1 MTIRHINI
9 FLAVCEAGENTTKA
23 AELLHMSQ
31 PAVSLAIRELEDY
44 YGVALFDRIG
54 RRLCI
59 TEAGKRFW
67 EYASHIS
74 TMFDDMEKTLRDWG
88 HLGVLRVGASITV
101 GSRFLPGY
109 VKTFLSQ
116 HPGLEIR
123 AQIASTEVLTGN
135 MIVRNVTIDV
145 SNPGGLSTSQSAS
158 ATVNGV
164 GSSSGGTF
172 AYASS
177 GQITAKAAG
186 DLDTLSVK
194 EGDRVEKG
202 TVLYEL
208 DPAEAQKATEEAKKS
223 LTEAEK
229 GVTAAAE
236 RLQAAQKQLAET
248 EEEYQK
254 LLASKA
260 DLTVTAPFDGKLVE
274 AASLLPDAEITAGQK
289 LATLVSSNRLKLS
302 LYYSYAYLDQLQVGQ
317 EAAVSI
323 PAVMASVPGKISEI
337 NKVEFV
343 TPEGSKCFE
352 VVVALDN
359 PGTLTE
365 GMAASAGLTVG
376 GQAVYPYQNGKLAYQ
391 ETREV
396 TAKVPGPLKTS
407 FLHNHAPVKKGQA
420 ILVLGPDEL
429 DKQLEEKRESV
440 TSARESV
447 DSARTAVESAQET
460 LASARDK
467 VKKALEQEA
476 DMAVKAP
483 ITGTVLTCLL
493 EQGEKA
499 DAGQLGI
506 LLADTSVMRI
516 DIQVDERNV
525 SRVKTGMTCTITQ
538 TGLGGEENTFEGTV
552 ESVSLTG
559 KSENGV
565 SFFPAVVKVDNGDG
579 AMLNGMSIEYE
590 LVLAQSEDCLVVPA
604 QAVQYTEQGS
614 CLFVKADR
622 RPDNAVDLGD
632 GVEIP
637 RGFYAVPVE
646 TGLSNSA
653 QVEIKSGVEE
663 GMEVF
668 TQKLVESGSS
678 FDMM

>member
-1 MTIRHINI
+1 MRLFQKKEGAPAKGLPRRILPLALAAALLAAGGFGAVRLLGGGGGGEQIVTDLVTRDTIQST
-9 FLAVCEAGENTTKA
+9 VKGSGA
-23 AELLHMSQ
+23 ASARES
-31 PAVSLAIRELEDY
+31 VSL
-44 YGVALFDRIG
+44 
-54 RRLCI
+54 
-59 TEAGKRFW
+59 
-67 EYASHIS
+67 
-74 TMFDDMEKTLRDWG
+74 
-88 HLGVLRVGASITV
+88 
-101 GSRFLPGY
+101 
-109 VKTFLSQ
+109 
-116 HPGLEIR
+116 
-123 AQIASTEVLTGN
+123 
-135 MIVRNVTIDV
+135 
-145 SNPGGLSTSQSAS
+145 NPPVS
-158 ATVNGV
+158 ATVL
-164 GSSSGGTF
+164 
-172 AYASS
+172 A
-177 GQITAKAAG
+177 
-186 DLDTLSVK
+186 LHVK

-236 RLQAAQKQLAET
+236 RLQAAQKQLSET
-248 EEEYQK
+248 EEEFQK

-302 LYYSYAYLDQLQVGQ
+302 LYYSYAYLDQLRVGQ

-460 LASARDK
+460 LTSARDK

>member
-1 MTIRHINI
+1 MRLFQKKEGAPAKGLPRRILPLALAAAVLAAGGFGAVRLLGGVGGGEQIVTDLVTRDTIQST
-9 FLAVCEAGENTTKA
+9 VKGSGA
-23 AELLHMSQ
+23 ASARES
-31 PAVSLAIRELEDY
+31 VSL
-44 YGVALFDRIG
+44 
-54 RRLCI
+54 
-59 TEAGKRFW
+59 
-67 EYASHIS
+67 
-74 TMFDDMEKTLRDWG
+74 
-88 HLGVLRVGASITV
+88 
-101 GSRFLPGY
+101 
-109 VKTFLSQ
+109 
-116 HPGLEIR
+116 
-123 AQIASTEVLTGN
+123 
-135 MIVRNVTIDV
+135 
-145 SNPGGLSTSQSAS
+145 NPPVS
-158 ATVNGV
+158 ATVL
-164 GSSSGGTF
+164 
-172 AYASS
+172 A
-177 GQITAKAAG
+177 
-186 DLDTLSVK
+186 LHVK

-236 RLQAAQKQLAET
+236 RLQAAQKQLSET

-289 LATLVSSNRLKLS
+289 IASLVSSNRLKLS
-302 LYYSYAYLDQLQVGQ
+302 LYYSYAYLDQLRVGQ

>member
-1 MTIRHINI
+1 MRLFQKKEGAPAKGLPRRILPLALAAAVLAAGGFGAVRLLGGGGGGEQIVTDLVTRDTIQST
-9 FLAVCEAGENTTKA
+9 VKGSGA
-23 AELLHMSQ
+23 ASARES
-31 PAVSLAIRELEDY
+31 VSL
-44 YGVALFDRIG
+44 
-54 RRLCI
+54 
-59 TEAGKRFW
+59 
-67 EYASHIS
+67 
-74 TMFDDMEKTLRDWG
+74 
-88 HLGVLRVGASITV
+88 
-101 GSRFLPGY
+101 
-109 VKTFLSQ
+109 
-116 HPGLEIR
+116 
-123 AQIASTEVLTGN
+123 
-135 MIVRNVTIDV
+135 
-145 SNPGGLSTSQSAS
+145 NPPVS
-158 ATVNGV
+158 ATVL
-164 GSSSGGTF
+164 
-172 AYASS
+172 A
-177 GQITAKAAG
+177 
-186 DLDTLSVK
+186 LHVK

-236 RLQAAQKQLAET
+236 RLQAAQKQLSET

-289 LATLVSSNRLKLS
+289 IATLVSSNRLKLS
-302 LYYSYAYLDQLQVGQ
+302 LYYSYAYLDQLRVGQ

-663 GMEVF
+663 GAEIF

>member
-1 MTIRHINI
+1 MRLFQKKEGAPAKGLPRRILP
-9 FLAVCEAGENTTKA
+9 LALAAALLA
-23 AELLHMSQ
+23 AEGFGAVRLLGGGGGGEQIVTDLVTRDTIQSTVKGSG
-31 PAVSLAIRELEDY
+31 AASARESVSL
-44 YGVALFDRIG
+44 
-54 RRLCI
+54 
-59 TEAGKRFW
+59 
-67 EYASHIS
+67 
-74 TMFDDMEKTLRDWG
+74 
-88 HLGVLRVGASITV
+88 
-101 GSRFLPGY
+101 
-109 VKTFLSQ
+109 
-116 HPGLEIR
+116 
-123 AQIASTEVLTGN
+123 
-135 MIVRNVTIDV
+135 
-145 SNPGGLSTSQSAS
+145 NPPVS
-158 ATVNGV
+158 ATVL
-164 GSSSGGTF
+164 
-172 AYASS
+172 A
-177 GQITAKAAG
+177 
-186 DLDTLSVK
+186 LHVK

-236 RLQAAQKQLAET
+236 RLQAAQKQLSET
-248 EEEYQK
+248 EEEFQK

-302 LYYSYAYLDQLQVGQ
+302 LYYSYAYLDQLRVGQ

-499 DAGQLGI
+499 DSGQLGI

>member
-1 MTIRHINI
+1 MRLFQKKEGAPAKGLPRRILP
-9 FLAVCEAGENTTKA
+9 LA
-23 AELLHMSQ
+23 LP
-31 PAVSLAIRELEDY
+31 PAVLTAGGFGAVRLLGGGGGGEQIVTDLVTRDTIQSTVKGSGAASARESVSL
-44 YGVALFDRIG
+44 
-54 RRLCI
+54 
-59 TEAGKRFW
+59 
-67 EYASHIS
+67 
-74 TMFDDMEKTLRDWG
+74 
-88 HLGVLRVGASITV
+88 
-101 GSRFLPGY
+101 
-109 VKTFLSQ
+109 
-116 HPGLEIR
+116 
-123 AQIASTEVLTGN
+123 
-135 MIVRNVTIDV
+135 
-145 SNPGGLSTSQSAS
+145 NPPVS
-158 ATVNGV
+158 ATVL
-164 GSSSGGTF
+164 
-172 AYASS
+172 A
-177 GQITAKAAG
+177 
-186 DLDTLSVK
+186 LHVK
-194 EGDRVEKG
+194 EGDRVDKG

-236 RLQAAQKQLAET
+236 RLQAAQKQLSET
-248 EEEYQK
+248 EEEFQK

-289 LATLVSSNRLKLS
+289 IATLVSSNRLKLS
-302 LYYSYAYLDQLQVGQ
+302 LYYSYAYLDQLRVGQ

-323 PAVMASVPGKISEI
+323 PAVMASIPGKISEI

>member
-1 MTIRHINI
+1 MRLFQKKEGAPAKGLPRRILPLALAAAVLAAGGFGAVRLLGGGGGGEQIVTDLVTRDTIQST
-9 FLAVCEAGENTTKA
+9 VKGSGA
-23 AELLHMSQ
+23 ASARES
-31 PAVSLAIRELEDY
+31 VSL
-44 YGVALFDRIG
+44 
-54 RRLCI
+54 
-59 TEAGKRFW
+59 
-67 EYASHIS
+67 
-74 TMFDDMEKTLRDWG
+74 
-88 HLGVLRVGASITV
+88 
-101 GSRFLPGY
+101 
-109 VKTFLSQ
+109 
-116 HPGLEIR
+116 
-123 AQIASTEVLTGN
+123 
-135 MIVRNVTIDV
+135 
-145 SNPGGLSTSQSAS
+145 NPPVS
-158 ATVNGV
+158 ATVL
-164 GSSSGGTF
+164 
-172 AYASS
+172 A
-177 GQITAKAAG
+177 
-186 DLDTLSVK
+186 LHVK

-236 RLQAAQKQLAET
+236 RLQAAQKQLSET

-302 LYYSYAYLDQLQVGQ
+302 LYYSYAYLDQLRVGQ

-460 LASARDK
+460 LTSARDK

-499 DAGQLGI
+499 DSGQLGI

>member
-1 MTIRHINI
+1 MRFLQTNGGAPARGLPRRLLPLALAAALLTAGGFGAVRLLGGDAGDAQIVTDVVTRDTIQS
-9 FLAVCEAGENTTKA
+9 AVKGTGA
-23 AELLHMSQ
+23 AAARES
-31 PAVSLAIRELEDY
+31 VSLNPPVSAAVL
-44 YGVALFDRIG
+44 AL
-54 RRLCI
+54 
-59 TEAGKRFW
+59 
-67 EYASHIS
+67 H
-74 TMFDDMEKTLRDWG
+74 
-88 HLGVLRVGASITV
+88 
-101 GSRFLPGY
+101 
-109 VKTFLSQ
+109 
-116 HPGLEIR
+116 
-123 AQIASTEVLTGN
+123 
-135 MIVRNVTIDV
+135 
-145 SNPGGLSTSQSAS
+145 
-158 ATVNGV
+158 
-164 GSSSGGTF
+164 
-172 AYASS
+172 
-177 GQITAKAAG
+177 
-186 DLDTLSVK
+186 VK

-202 TVLYEL
+202 ALLYEL
-208 DPAEAQKATEEAKKS
+208 DPAEAQRATEEARKGLS
-223 LTEAEK
+223 EAER
-229 GVTAAAE
+229 GAADAAE
-236 RLQAAQKQLAET
+236 RLQAAQKQLSET
-248 EEEYQK
+248 EEAYQK

-302 LYYSYAYLDQLQVGQ
+302 LYYSYAYLDQLRVGQ

>member
-1 MTIRHINI
+1 MKIKISARDARGGTA
-9 FLAVCEAGENTTKA
+9 FA
-23 AELLHMSQ
+23 ASPAKLYLGGQMAEGVDRLEFELPEEWDGM
-31 PAVSLAIRELEDY
+31 
-44 YGVALFDRIG
+44 GVALYIQHEDG
-54 RRLCI
+54 KLMAPVLLDAEH
-59 TEAGKRFW
+59 TAG
-67 EYASHIS
+67 
-74 TMFDDMEKTLRDWG
+74 
-88 HLGVLRVGASITV
+88 V
-101 GSRFLPGY
+101 SR
-109 VKTFLSQ
+109 
-116 HPGLEIR
+116 
-123 AQIASTEVLTGN
+123 A
-135 MIVRNVTIDV
+135 
-145 SNPGGLSTSQSAS
+145 
-158 ATVNGV
+158 
-164 GSSSGGTF
+164 
-172 AYASS
+172 
-177 GQITAKAAG
+177 
-186 DLDTLSVK
+186 
-194 EGDRVEKG
+194 
-202 TVLYEL
+202 
-208 DPAEAQKATEEAKKS
+208 

-260 DLTVTAPFDGKLVE
+260 DLTVTAPFDGKLME
-274 AASLLPDAEITAGQK
+274 TAALLPDAEITAGQK

-323 PAVMASVPGKISEI
+323 PAVMASVPGKISQI

-396 TAKVPGPLKTS
+396 AAKVPGPLKTS
-407 FLHNHAPVKKGQA
+407 FLHDHAPVKKGQA
-420 ILVLGPDEL
+420 ILVLGPEEL

-447 DSARTAVESAQET
+447 DSARTAVESAQEA
-460 LASARDK
+460 LASAREK

-476 DMAVKAP
+476 DMAVRAP

-506 LLADTSVMRI
+506 LLADTSEMRI

-525 SRVKTGMTCTITQ
+525 SRVKNGMTCTITQ

-614 CLFVKADR
+614 CLFVKAGR

>member
-1 MTIRHINI
+1 MRLFQKKEGAPAKGLPRRILPLALAAALLAAGGFGAVRLLGGVGGGEQIVTDLVTRDTIQST
-9 FLAVCEAGENTTKA
+9 VKGSGA
-23 AELLHMSQ
+23 ASARES
-31 PAVSLAIRELEDY
+31 VSL
-44 YGVALFDRIG
+44 
-54 RRLCI
+54 
-59 TEAGKRFW
+59 
-67 EYASHIS
+67 
-74 TMFDDMEKTLRDWG
+74 
-88 HLGVLRVGASITV
+88 
-101 GSRFLPGY
+101 
-109 VKTFLSQ
+109 
-116 HPGLEIR
+116 
-123 AQIASTEVLTGN
+123 
-135 MIVRNVTIDV
+135 
-145 SNPGGLSTSQSAS
+145 NPPVS
-158 ATVNGV
+158 ATVL
-164 GSSSGGTF
+164 
-172 AYASS
+172 A
-177 GQITAKAAG
+177 
-186 DLDTLSVK
+186 LHVK

-236 RLQAAQKQLAET
+236 RLQAAQKQLSET

-302 LYYSYAYLDQLQVGQ
+302 LYYSYAYLDQLRVGQ

-447 DSARTAVESAQET
+447 DSASTAVESAQET

-499 DAGQLGI
+499 DSGQLGI

>member
-1 MTIRHINI
+1 MRLFQKKEGAPAKGLPRRILPLALAAALLAAGGFGAVRLLGGVGGGEQIVTDLVTRDTIQST
-9 FLAVCEAGENTTKA
+9 VKGSGA
-23 AELLHMSQ
+23 ASARES
-31 PAVSLAIRELEDY
+31 VSL
-44 YGVALFDRIG
+44 
-54 RRLCI
+54 
-59 TEAGKRFW
+59 
-67 EYASHIS
+67 
-74 TMFDDMEKTLRDWG
+74 
-88 HLGVLRVGASITV
+88 
-101 GSRFLPGY
+101 
-109 VKTFLSQ
+109 
-116 HPGLEIR
+116 
-123 AQIASTEVLTGN
+123 
-135 MIVRNVTIDV
+135 
-145 SNPGGLSTSQSAS
+145 NPPVS
-158 ATVNGV
+158 ATVL
-164 GSSSGGTF
+164 
-172 AYASS
+172 A
-177 GQITAKAAG
+177 
-186 DLDTLSVK
+186 LHVK

-236 RLQAAQKQLAET
+236 RLQAAQKQLSET
-248 EEEYQK
+248 EVEYQK

-302 LYYSYAYLDQLQVGQ
+302 LYYSYAYLDQLRVGQ

-499 DAGQLGI
+499 DSGQLGI

>member
-1 MTIRHINI
+1 MRLFQKKEGAPAKGLPRRILPLALAAAVLAAGGFGAVRLLGGGGGGEQIVTDLVTRDTIQST
-9 FLAVCEAGENTTKA
+9 VKGSGA
-23 AELLHMSQ
+23 ASARES
-31 PAVSLAIRELEDY
+31 VSL
-44 YGVALFDRIG
+44 
-54 RRLCI
+54 
-59 TEAGKRFW
+59 
-67 EYASHIS
+67 
-74 TMFDDMEKTLRDWG
+74 
-88 HLGVLRVGASITV
+88 
-101 GSRFLPGY
+101 
-109 VKTFLSQ
+109 
-116 HPGLEIR
+116 
-123 AQIASTEVLTGN
+123 
-135 MIVRNVTIDV
+135 
-145 SNPGGLSTSQSAS
+145 NPPVS
-158 ATVNGV
+158 ATVL
-164 GSSSGGTF
+164 
-172 AYASS
+172 A
-177 GQITAKAAG
+177 
-186 DLDTLSVK
+186 LHVK
-194 EGDRVEKG
+194 EGDRVDKG

-236 RLQAAQKQLAET
+236 RLQAAQKQLSET
-248 EEEYQK
+248 EEEFQK

-289 LATLVSSNRLKLS
+289 IATLVSSNRLKLS
-302 LYYSYAYLDQLQVGQ
+302 LYYSYAYLDQLRVGQ

>member
-1 MTIRHINI
+1 MRLFQKKEGAPAKGLPRRILPLALAAAVLAAGGFGAVRLLGGVGGGEQIVTDLVTRDTIQST
-9 FLAVCEAGENTTKA
+9 VKGSGA
-23 AELLHMSQ
+23 ASARES
-31 PAVSLAIRELEDY
+31 VSL
-44 YGVALFDRIG
+44 
-54 RRLCI
+54 
-59 TEAGKRFW
+59 
-67 EYASHIS
+67 
-74 TMFDDMEKTLRDWG
+74 
-88 HLGVLRVGASITV
+88 
-101 GSRFLPGY
+101 
-109 VKTFLSQ
+109 
-116 HPGLEIR
+116 
-123 AQIASTEVLTGN
+123 
-135 MIVRNVTIDV
+135 
-145 SNPGGLSTSQSAS
+145 NPPVS
-158 ATVNGV
+158 ATVL
-164 GSSSGGTF
+164 
-172 AYASS
+172 A
-177 GQITAKAAG
+177 
-186 DLDTLSVK
+186 LHVK

-236 RLQAAQKQLAET
+236 RLQAAQKQLSET

-302 LYYSYAYLDQLQVGQ
+302 LYYSYAYLDQLRVGQ

-460 LASARDK
+460 LASALDK

-565 SFFPAVVKVDNGDG
+565 SFFPAVVKVDNGEG

>member
-1 MTIRHINI
+1 MRLFQKKEGAPAKGLPRRILPLALAAAVLAAGGFGAVRLLGGGGGGEQIVTDLVTRDTIQST
-9 FLAVCEAGENTTKA
+9 VKGSGA
-23 AELLHMSQ
+23 ASARES
-31 PAVSLAIRELEDY
+31 VSL
-44 YGVALFDRIG
+44 
-54 RRLCI
+54 
-59 TEAGKRFW
+59 
-67 EYASHIS
+67 
-74 TMFDDMEKTLRDWG
+74 
-88 HLGVLRVGASITV
+88 
-101 GSRFLPGY
+101 
-109 VKTFLSQ
+109 
-116 HPGLEIR
+116 
-123 AQIASTEVLTGN
+123 
-135 MIVRNVTIDV
+135 
-145 SNPGGLSTSQSAS
+145 NPPVS
-158 ATVNGV
+158 ATVL
-164 GSSSGGTF
+164 
-172 AYASS
+172 A
-177 GQITAKAAG
+177 
-186 DLDTLSVK
+186 LHVK

-236 RLQAAQKQLAET
+236 RLQAAQKQLSET
-248 EEEYQK
+248 EEEFQK

-302 LYYSYAYLDQLQVGQ
+302 LYYSYAYLDQLRVGQ

-460 LASARDK
+460 LTSARDK

>member
-1 MTIRHINI
+1 MRLFQKKEGAPAKGLPRRILPLALAAAVLAAGGFGAVRLLGGGGGGEQIVTDLVTRDTIQST
-9 FLAVCEAGENTTKA
+9 VKGSGA
-23 AELLHMSQ
+23 ASARES
-31 PAVSLAIRELEDY
+31 VSL
-44 YGVALFDRIG
+44 
-54 RRLCI
+54 
-59 TEAGKRFW
+59 
-67 EYASHIS
+67 
-74 TMFDDMEKTLRDWG
+74 
-88 HLGVLRVGASITV
+88 
-101 GSRFLPGY
+101 
-109 VKTFLSQ
+109 
-116 HPGLEIR
+116 
-123 AQIASTEVLTGN
+123 
-135 MIVRNVTIDV
+135 
-145 SNPGGLSTSQSAS
+145 NPPVS
-158 ATVNGV
+158 ATVL
-164 GSSSGGTF
+164 
-172 AYASS
+172 A
-177 GQITAKAAG
+177 
-186 DLDTLSVK
+186 LHVK
-194 EGDRVEKG
+194 EGDRVDKG

-236 RLQAAQKQLAET
+236 RLQAAQKQLSET

-274 AASLLPDAEITAGQK
+274 AASLLPDTEITAGQK
-289 LATLVSSNRLKLS
+289 IATLVSSNRLKLS
-302 LYYSYAYLDQLQVGQ
+302 LYYSYAYLDQLRVGQ

-396 TAKVPGPLKTS
+396 TANVPGPLKTS

-429 DKQLEEKRESV
+429 DKQLEEKLESV

-447 DSARTAVESAQET
+447 YSARTAVESAQET

-663 GMEVF
+663 GRSEERRVG
-668 TQKLVESGSS
+668 KECRSRWSPYH
-678 FDMM
+678 

>member
-1 MTIRHINI
+1 MRLFQKKEGAPAKGLPRRILPLALAAALLAAGGFGAVRLLGGVGGGEQIVTDLVTRDTIQST
-9 FLAVCEAGENTTKA
+9 VKGSGA
-23 AELLHMSQ
+23 ASARES
-31 PAVSLAIRELEDY
+31 VSL
-44 YGVALFDRIG
+44 
-54 RRLCI
+54 
-59 TEAGKRFW
+59 
-67 EYASHIS
+67 
-74 TMFDDMEKTLRDWG
+74 
-88 HLGVLRVGASITV
+88 
-101 GSRFLPGY
+101 
-109 VKTFLSQ
+109 
-116 HPGLEIR
+116 
-123 AQIASTEVLTGN
+123 
-135 MIVRNVTIDV
+135 
-145 SNPGGLSTSQSAS
+145 NPPVS
-158 ATVNGV
+158 ATVL
-164 GSSSGGTF
+164 
-172 AYASS
+172 A
-177 GQITAKAAG
+177 
-186 DLDTLSVK
+186 LHVK

-236 RLQAAQKQLAET
+236 RLQAAQKQLSET

-289 LATLVSSNRLKLS
+289 IATLVSSNRLKLS
-302 LYYSYAYLDQLQVGQ
+302 LYYSYAYLDQLRVGQ

>member
-1 MTIRHINI
+1 MRLFQKKEGAPAKGLPRRILPLALAAAVLAAGGFGAVRLLGGVGGGEQIVTDLVTRDTIQST
-9 FLAVCEAGENTTKA
+9 VKGSGA
-23 AELLHMSQ
+23 ASARES
-31 PAVSLAIRELEDY
+31 VSL
-44 YGVALFDRIG
+44 
-54 RRLCI
+54 
-59 TEAGKRFW
+59 
-67 EYASHIS
+67 
-74 TMFDDMEKTLRDWG
+74 
-88 HLGVLRVGASITV
+88 
-101 GSRFLPGY
+101 
-109 VKTFLSQ
+109 
-116 HPGLEIR
+116 
-123 AQIASTEVLTGN
+123 
-135 MIVRNVTIDV
+135 
-145 SNPGGLSTSQSAS
+145 NPPVS
-158 ATVNGV
+158 ATVL
-164 GSSSGGTF
+164 
-172 AYASS
+172 A
-177 GQITAKAAG
+177 
-186 DLDTLSVK
+186 LHVK

-236 RLQAAQKQLAET
+236 RLQAAQKQLSET

-302 LYYSYAYLDQLQVGQ
+302 LYYSYAYLDQLRVGQ

-460 LASARDK
+460 LASALDK

-565 SFFPAVVKVDNGDG
+565 SFFPAVVKVGNGDG
-579 AMLNGMSIEYE
+579 AMMNGMSIEYE

>member
-1 MTIRHINI
+1 MRLFQKKEGAPAKGLPRRILPLALAAAVLAAGGFGAVRLLGGGGGGEQIVTDLVTRDTIQST
-9 FLAVCEAGENTTKA
+9 VKGAGA
-23 AELLHMSQ
+23 ASARES
-31 PAVSLAIRELEDY
+31 VSL
-44 YGVALFDRIG
+44 
-54 RRLCI
+54 
-59 TEAGKRFW
+59 
-67 EYASHIS
+67 
-74 TMFDDMEKTLRDWG
+74 
-88 HLGVLRVGASITV
+88 
-101 GSRFLPGY
+101 
-109 VKTFLSQ
+109 
-116 HPGLEIR
+116 
-123 AQIASTEVLTGN
+123 
-135 MIVRNVTIDV
+135 
-145 SNPGGLSTSQSAS
+145 NPPVS
-158 ATVNGV
+158 ATVL
-164 GSSSGGTF
+164 
-172 AYASS
+172 A
-177 GQITAKAAG
+177 
-186 DLDTLSVK
+186 LHVK

-236 RLQAAQKQLAET
+236 RLQAAQKQLSET

-289 LATLVSSNRLKLS
+289 IATLVSSNRLKLS
-302 LYYSYAYLDQLQVGQ
+302 LYYSYAYLDQLRVGQ

-499 DAGQLGI
+499 DSGQLGI

>member
-1 MTIRHINI
+1 MRLFQKKEGAPAKGLPRRILPLALAAAVLAAGGFGAVRLLGGGGGGEQIVTDLVTRDTIQST
-9 FLAVCEAGENTTKA
+9 VKGSGA
-23 AELLHMSQ
+23 ASARES
-31 PAVSLAIRELEDY
+31 VSL
-44 YGVALFDRIG
+44 
-54 RRLCI
+54 
-59 TEAGKRFW
+59 
-67 EYASHIS
+67 
-74 TMFDDMEKTLRDWG
+74 
-88 HLGVLRVGASITV
+88 
-101 GSRFLPGY
+101 
-109 VKTFLSQ
+109 
-116 HPGLEIR
+116 
-123 AQIASTEVLTGN
+123 
-135 MIVRNVTIDV
+135 
-145 SNPGGLSTSQSAS
+145 NPPVS
-158 ATVNGV
+158 ATVL
-164 GSSSGGTF
+164 
-172 AYASS
+172 A
-177 GQITAKAAG
+177 
-186 DLDTLSVK
+186 LHVK
-194 EGDRVEKG
+194 EGDRVDKG

-236 RLQAAQKQLAET
+236 RLQAAQKQLSET

-289 LATLVSSNRLKLS
+289 IATLVSSNRLKLS
-302 LYYSYAYLDQLQVGQ
+302 LYYSYAYLDQLRVGQ

-460 LASARDK
+460 LTSARDK

-499 DAGQLGI
+499 DSGQLGI

>member
-1 MTIRHINI
+1 MRLFQKKEGAPAKGLPRRILPLALAAAVLAAGGFGAVRLLGGVGGGEQIVTDLVTRDTIQST
-9 FLAVCEAGENTTKA
+9 VKGSGA
-23 AELLHMSQ
+23 ASARES
-31 PAVSLAIRELEDY
+31 VSL
-44 YGVALFDRIG
+44 
-54 RRLCI
+54 
-59 TEAGKRFW
+59 
-67 EYASHIS
+67 
-74 TMFDDMEKTLRDWG
+74 
-88 HLGVLRVGASITV
+88 
-101 GSRFLPGY
+101 
-109 VKTFLSQ
+109 
-116 HPGLEIR
+116 
-123 AQIASTEVLTGN
+123 
-135 MIVRNVTIDV
+135 
-145 SNPGGLSTSQSAS
+145 NPPVS
-158 ATVNGV
+158 ATVL
-164 GSSSGGTF
+164 
-172 AYASS
+172 A
-177 GQITAKAAG
+177 
-186 DLDTLSVK
+186 LHVK

-236 RLQAAQKQLAET
+236 RLQAAQKQLSET

-274 AASLLPDAEITAGQK
+274 AASLLPGGEITAGQK
-289 LATLVSSNRLKLS
+289 IATLVSSNRLKLS
-302 LYYSYAYLDQLQVGQ
+302 LYYSYAYLDQLRVGQ

>member
-1 MTIRHINI
+1 MRLFQKKEGAPAKGLPRRILPLALAAAVLAAGGFGAVRLLGGVGGGEQIVTDLVTRDTIQST
-9 FLAVCEAGENTTKA
+9 VKGSGA
-23 AELLHMSQ
+23 ASARES
-31 PAVSLAIRELEDY
+31 VSL
-44 YGVALFDRIG
+44 
-54 RRLCI
+54 
-59 TEAGKRFW
+59 
-67 EYASHIS
+67 
-74 TMFDDMEKTLRDWG
+74 
-88 HLGVLRVGASITV
+88 
-101 GSRFLPGY
+101 
-109 VKTFLSQ
+109 
-116 HPGLEIR
+116 
-123 AQIASTEVLTGN
+123 
-135 MIVRNVTIDV
+135 
-145 SNPGGLSTSQSAS
+145 NPPVS
-158 ATVNGV
+158 ATVL
-164 GSSSGGTF
+164 
-172 AYASS
+172 A
-177 GQITAKAAG
+177 
-186 DLDTLSVK
+186 LHVK
-194 EGDRVEKG
+194 EGDRVDKG

-236 RLQAAQKQLAET
+236 RLQAAQKQLSET
-248 EEEYQK
+248 EEEFQK

-289 LATLVSSNRLKLS
+289 IATLVSSNRLKLS
-302 LYYSYAYLDQLQVGQ
+302 LYYSYAYLDQLRVGQ

>member
-1 MTIRHINI
+1 MRLFQKKEGAPAKGLPRRILPLALAAAVLAAGGFGAVRLLGGGGGGEQIVTDLVTRDTIQST
-9 FLAVCEAGENTTKA
+9 VKGSGA
-23 AELLHMSQ
+23 ASARES
-31 PAVSLAIRELEDY
+31 VSL
-44 YGVALFDRIG
+44 
-54 RRLCI
+54 
-59 TEAGKRFW
+59 
-67 EYASHIS
+67 
-74 TMFDDMEKTLRDWG
+74 
-88 HLGVLRVGASITV
+88 
-101 GSRFLPGY
+101 
-109 VKTFLSQ
+109 
-116 HPGLEIR
+116 
-123 AQIASTEVLTGN
+123 
-135 MIVRNVTIDV
+135 
-145 SNPGGLSTSQSAS
+145 NPPVS
-158 ATVNGV
+158 ATVL
-164 GSSSGGTF
+164 
-172 AYASS
+172 A
-177 GQITAKAAG
+177 
-186 DLDTLSVK
+186 LHVK

-236 RLQAAQKQLAET
+236 RLQAAQKQLSET
-248 EEEYQK
+248 EEEFQK

-289 LATLVSSNRLKLS
+289 IATLVSSNRLKLS
-302 LYYSYAYLDQLQVGQ
+302 LYYSYAYLDQLRVGQ

-323 PAVMASVPGKISEI
+323 PAVMASIPGKISEI

-499 DAGQLGI
+499 DSGQLGI

>member
-1 MTIRHINI
+1 MRLFQKKEGAPAKGLPRRILPLALAAAVLAAGGFGAVRLLGGGGGGEQIVTDLVTRDTIQST
-9 FLAVCEAGENTTKA
+9 VKGSGA
-23 AELLHMSQ
+23 ASARES
-31 PAVSLAIRELEDY
+31 VSL
-44 YGVALFDRIG
+44 
-54 RRLCI
+54 
-59 TEAGKRFW
+59 
-67 EYASHIS
+67 
-74 TMFDDMEKTLRDWG
+74 
-88 HLGVLRVGASITV
+88 
-101 GSRFLPGY
+101 
-109 VKTFLSQ
+109 
-116 HPGLEIR
+116 
-123 AQIASTEVLTGN
+123 
-135 MIVRNVTIDV
+135 
-145 SNPGGLSTSQSAS
+145 NPPVS
-158 ATVNGV
+158 ATVL
-164 GSSSGGTF
+164 
-172 AYASS
+172 A
-177 GQITAKAAG
+177 
-186 DLDTLSVK
+186 LHVK

-236 RLQAAQKQLAET
+236 RLQAAQKQLSET

-289 LATLVSSNRLKLS
+289 IATLVSSNRLKLS
-302 LYYSYAYLDQLQVGQ
+302 LYYSYAYLDQLRVGQ

-460 LASARDK
+460 LTSARDK

-499 DAGQLGI
+499 DSGQLGI

-678 FDMM
+678 FDIM

>member
-1 MTIRHINI
+1 MRLFQKKEGAPAKGLPRRILPLALAAAVLAAGGFGAVRLLGGGGGGEQIVTDLVTRDTIQST
-9 FLAVCEAGENTTKA
+9 VKGSGA
-23 AELLHMSQ
+23 ASARES
-31 PAVSLAIRELEDY
+31 VSL
-44 YGVALFDRIG
+44 
-54 RRLCI
+54 
-59 TEAGKRFW
+59 
-67 EYASHIS
+67 
-74 TMFDDMEKTLRDWG
+74 
-88 HLGVLRVGASITV
+88 
-101 GSRFLPGY
+101 
-109 VKTFLSQ
+109 
-116 HPGLEIR
+116 
-123 AQIASTEVLTGN
+123 
-135 MIVRNVTIDV
+135 
-145 SNPGGLSTSQSAS
+145 NPPVS
-158 ATVNGV
+158 ATVL
-164 GSSSGGTF
+164 
-172 AYASS
+172 A
-177 GQITAKAAG
+177 
-186 DLDTLSVK
+186 LHVK

-236 RLQAAQKQLAET
+236 RLQAAQKQLSET

-302 LYYSYAYLDQLQVGQ
+302 LYYSYAYLDQLRVGQ

-646 TGLSNSA
+646 TGLSNRGRRTRCGPSTASPCPSA
-653 QVEIKSGVEE
+653 G
-663 GMEVF
+663 
-668 TQKLVESGSS
+668 GSS
-678 FDMM
+678 CPSSAPPARASPP

>member
-1 MTIRHINI
+1 MRLFQKKEGAPAKGLPRRILPLALAAAVLAAGGFGAVRLLGGGGGGEQIVTDLVTRDTIQST
-9 FLAVCEAGENTTKA
+9 VKGSGA
-23 AELLHMSQ
+23 ASARES
-31 PAVSLAIRELEDY
+31 VSL
-44 YGVALFDRIG
+44 
-54 RRLCI
+54 
-59 TEAGKRFW
+59 
-67 EYASHIS
+67 
-74 TMFDDMEKTLRDWG
+74 
-88 HLGVLRVGASITV
+88 
-101 GSRFLPGY
+101 
-109 VKTFLSQ
+109 
-116 HPGLEIR
+116 
-123 AQIASTEVLTGN
+123 
-135 MIVRNVTIDV
+135 
-145 SNPGGLSTSQSAS
+145 NPPVS
-158 ATVNGV
+158 ATVL
-164 GSSSGGTF
+164 
-172 AYASS
+172 A
-177 GQITAKAAG
+177 
-186 DLDTLSVK
+186 LHVK

-236 RLQAAQKQLAET
+236 RLQAAQKQLSET

-289 LATLVSSNRLKLS
+289 IATLVSSNRLKLS
-302 LYYSYAYLDQLQVGQ
+302 LYYSYAYLDQLRVGQ

-440 TSARESV
+440 ISARESV

-460 LASARDK
+460 LTSARDK

-499 DAGQLGI
+499 DSGQLGI

>member
-1 MTIRHINI
+1 MRLFQKKEGAPAKGLPRRILPLALAAAVLAAGGFGAVRLLGGGGGGEQIVTDLVTRDTIQST
-9 FLAVCEAGENTTKA
+9 VKGSGA
-23 AELLHMSQ
+23 ASARES
-31 PAVSLAIRELEDY
+31 VSL
-44 YGVALFDRIG
+44 
-54 RRLCI
+54 
-59 TEAGKRFW
+59 
-67 EYASHIS
+67 
-74 TMFDDMEKTLRDWG
+74 
-88 HLGVLRVGASITV
+88 
-101 GSRFLPGY
+101 
-109 VKTFLSQ
+109 
-116 HPGLEIR
+116 
-123 AQIASTEVLTGN
+123 
-135 MIVRNVTIDV
+135 
-145 SNPGGLSTSQSAS
+145 NPPVS
-158 ATVNGV
+158 ATVL
-164 GSSSGGTF
+164 
-172 AYASS
+172 A
-177 GQITAKAAG
+177 
-186 DLDTLSVK
+186 LHVK

-236 RLQAAQKQLAET
+236 RLQAAQKQLSET

-289 LATLVSSNRLKLS
+289 IATLVSSNRLKLS
-302 LYYSYAYLDQLQVGQ
+302 LYYSYAYLDQLRVGQ

-460 LASARDK
+460 LSSARDK

-499 DAGQLGI
+499 DSGQLGI

>member
-1 MTIRHINI
+1 MRLFQKKEGAPAKGLPRRILPLALAAASTAAGGFGAVRLLGGGGGGEQIVTDLVTRDTIQST
-9 FLAVCEAGENTTKA
+9 VKGSGA
-23 AELLHMSQ
+23 ASARES
-31 PAVSLAIRELEDY
+31 VSL
-44 YGVALFDRIG
+44 
-54 RRLCI
+54 
-59 TEAGKRFW
+59 
-67 EYASHIS
+67 
-74 TMFDDMEKTLRDWG
+74 
-88 HLGVLRVGASITV
+88 
-101 GSRFLPGY
+101 
-109 VKTFLSQ
+109 
-116 HPGLEIR
+116 
-123 AQIASTEVLTGN
+123 
-135 MIVRNVTIDV
+135 
-145 SNPGGLSTSQSAS
+145 NPPVS
-158 ATVNGV
+158 ATVL
-164 GSSSGGTF
+164 
-172 AYASS
+172 A
-177 GQITAKAAG
+177 
-186 DLDTLSVK
+186 LHVK

-236 RLQAAQKQLAET
+236 RLQAAQKQLSET

-289 LATLVSSNRLKLS
+289 IATLVSSNRLKLS
-302 LYYSYAYLDQLQVGQ
+302 LYYSYAYLDQLRVGQ

-499 DAGQLGI
+499 DSGQLGI

-632 GVEIP
+632 GVDIP

>member
-1 MTIRHINI
+1 MRLFQKKEGAPAKGLPRRILPLALAAAVLAAGGFGAVRLLGGGGGGEQIVTDLVTRDTIQST
-9 FLAVCEAGENTTKA
+9 VKGSGA
-23 AELLHMSQ
+23 ASARES
-31 PAVSLAIRELEDY
+31 VSL
-44 YGVALFDRIG
+44 
-54 RRLCI
+54 
-59 TEAGKRFW
+59 
-67 EYASHIS
+67 
-74 TMFDDMEKTLRDWG
+74 
-88 HLGVLRVGASITV
+88 
-101 GSRFLPGY
+101 
-109 VKTFLSQ
+109 
-116 HPGLEIR
+116 
-123 AQIASTEVLTGN
+123 
-135 MIVRNVTIDV
+135 
-145 SNPGGLSTSQSAS
+145 NPPVS
-158 ATVNGV
+158 ATVL
-164 GSSSGGTF
+164 
-172 AYASS
+172 A
-177 GQITAKAAG
+177 
-186 DLDTLSVK
+186 LHVK

-236 RLQAAQKQLAET
+236 RLQAAQKQLSET
-248 EEEYQK
+248 EEEFQK

-274 AASLLPDAEITAGQK
+274 AASLLPDTEITAGQK
-289 LATLVSSNRLKLS
+289 IATLVSSNRLKLS

-323 PAVMASVPGKISEI
+323 PAVMASVPGKISQI

-493 EQGEKA
+493 EEGEKA

>member
-1 MTIRHINI
+1 MRLFQKKEGAPAKGLPRRILPLALAAALLAAGGFGAVRLLGGGGGGEQIVTDLVTRDTIQST
-9 FLAVCEAGENTTKA
+9 VKGSGA
-23 AELLHMSQ
+23 ASARES
-31 PAVSLAIRELEDY
+31 VSL
-44 YGVALFDRIG
+44 
-54 RRLCI
+54 
-59 TEAGKRFW
+59 
-67 EYASHIS
+67 
-74 TMFDDMEKTLRDWG
+74 
-88 HLGVLRVGASITV
+88 
-101 GSRFLPGY
+101 
-109 VKTFLSQ
+109 
-116 HPGLEIR
+116 
-123 AQIASTEVLTGN
+123 
-135 MIVRNVTIDV
+135 
-145 SNPGGLSTSQSAS
+145 NPPVS
-158 ATVNGV
+158 ATVL
-164 GSSSGGTF
+164 
-172 AYASS
+172 A
-177 GQITAKAAG
+177 
-186 DLDTLSVK
+186 LHVK

-236 RLQAAQKQLAET
+236 RLQAAQKQLSET

-289 LATLVSSNRLKLS
+289 IATLVSSNRLKLS
-302 LYYSYAYLDQLQVGQ
+302 LYYSYAYLDQLRVGQ

-447 DSARTAVESAQET
+447 DSARTAVESAQEA
-460 LASARDK
+460 LASAQDK

>member
-1 MTIRHINI
+1 MRLFQKKEGAPAKGLPRRILPLALAAAVLAAGGFGAVRLLGGVGGGEQIVTDLVTRDTIQST
-9 FLAVCEAGENTTKA
+9 VKGSGA
-23 AELLHMSQ
+23 ASARES
-31 PAVSLAIRELEDY
+31 VSL
-44 YGVALFDRIG
+44 
-54 RRLCI
+54 
-59 TEAGKRFW
+59 
-67 EYASHIS
+67 
-74 TMFDDMEKTLRDWG
+74 
-88 HLGVLRVGASITV
+88 
-101 GSRFLPGY
+101 
-109 VKTFLSQ
+109 
-116 HPGLEIR
+116 
-123 AQIASTEVLTGN
+123 
-135 MIVRNVTIDV
+135 
-145 SNPGGLSTSQSAS
+145 NPPVS
-158 ATVNGV
+158 ATVL
-164 GSSSGGTF
+164 
-172 AYASS
+172 A
-177 GQITAKAAG
+177 
-186 DLDTLSVK
+186 LHVK

-236 RLQAAQKQLAET
+236 RLQAAQKQLSET
-248 EEEYQK
+248 EEEFQK

-289 LATLVSSNRLKLS
+289 IATLVSSNRLKLS
-302 LYYSYAYLDQLQVGQ
+302 LYYSYAYLDQLRVGQ

-499 DAGQLGI
+499 DSGQLGI

>member
-1 MTIRHINI
+1 MRLFQKKEGAPAKGLPRRILPLALAAAVLAAGGFGAVRLLGGGGGGEQIVTDLVTRDTIQST
-9 FLAVCEAGENTTKA
+9 VKGSGA
-23 AELLHMSQ
+23 ASARES
-31 PAVSLAIRELEDY
+31 VSL
-44 YGVALFDRIG
+44 
-54 RRLCI
+54 
-59 TEAGKRFW
+59 
-67 EYASHIS
+67 
-74 TMFDDMEKTLRDWG
+74 
-88 HLGVLRVGASITV
+88 
-101 GSRFLPGY
+101 
-109 VKTFLSQ
+109 
-116 HPGLEIR
+116 
-123 AQIASTEVLTGN
+123 
-135 MIVRNVTIDV
+135 
-145 SNPGGLSTSQSAS
+145 NPPVS
-158 ATVNGV
+158 ATVL
-164 GSSSGGTF
+164 
-172 AYASS
+172 A
-177 GQITAKAAG
+177 
-186 DLDTLSVK
+186 LHVK

-236 RLQAAQKQLAET
+236 RLQAAQKQLSET

-289 LATLVSSNRLKLS
+289 IATLVSSNRLKLS
-302 LYYSYAYLDQLQVGQ
+302 LYYSYAYLDQLRVGQ

>member
-1 MTIRHINI
+1 MRLFQKKEGAPAKGLPRRILPLALAAAVLAAGGFGAVRLLGGVGGGEQIVTDLVTRDTIQST
-9 FLAVCEAGENTTKA
+9 VKGSGA
-23 AELLHMSQ
+23 ASARES
-31 PAVSLAIRELEDY
+31 VSL
-44 YGVALFDRIG
+44 
-54 RRLCI
+54 
-59 TEAGKRFW
+59 
-67 EYASHIS
+67 
-74 TMFDDMEKTLRDWG
+74 
-88 HLGVLRVGASITV
+88 
-101 GSRFLPGY
+101 
-109 VKTFLSQ
+109 
-116 HPGLEIR
+116 
-123 AQIASTEVLTGN
+123 
-135 MIVRNVTIDV
+135 
-145 SNPGGLSTSQSAS
+145 NPPVS
-158 ATVNGV
+158 ATVL
-164 GSSSGGTF
+164 
-172 AYASS
+172 A
-177 GQITAKAAG
+177 
-186 DLDTLSVK
+186 LHVK

-236 RLQAAQKQLAET
+236 RLQAAQKQLSET

-289 LATLVSSNRLKLS
+289 IATLVSSNRLKLS
-302 LYYSYAYLDQLQVGQ
+302 LYYSYAYLDQLRVDQ

-499 DAGQLGI
+499 DSGQLGI

>member
-1 MTIRHINI
+1 MRLFQKKEGAPAKGLPRRILPLALAAAVLAAGGFGAVRLLGGGGGGEQIVTDLVTRDTIQST
-9 FLAVCEAGENTTKA
+9 VKGSGA
-23 AELLHMSQ
+23 ASARES
-31 PAVSLAIRELEDY
+31 VSL
-44 YGVALFDRIG
+44 
-54 RRLCI
+54 
-59 TEAGKRFW
+59 
-67 EYASHIS
+67 
-74 TMFDDMEKTLRDWG
+74 
-88 HLGVLRVGASITV
+88 
-101 GSRFLPGY
+101 
-109 VKTFLSQ
+109 
-116 HPGLEIR
+116 
-123 AQIASTEVLTGN
+123 
-135 MIVRNVTIDV
+135 
-145 SNPGGLSTSQSAS
+145 NPPVS
-158 ATVNGV
+158 ATVL
-164 GSSSGGTF
+164 
-172 AYASS
+172 A
-177 GQITAKAAG
+177 
-186 DLDTLSVK
+186 LHVK
-194 EGDRVEKG
+194 EGDRVDKG

-236 RLQAAQKQLAET
+236 RLQAAQKQLSET

-289 LATLVSSNRLKLS
+289 IATLVSSNRLKLS
-302 LYYSYAYLDQLQVGQ
+302 LYYSYAYLDQLRVGQ

-323 PAVMASVPGKISEI
+323 PAVMASIPGKISEI

>member
-1 MTIRHINI
+1 MRLFQKKEGAPAKGLPRRILPLALAAALLAAGGFGAVRLLGGGGGGEQIVTDLVTRDTIQST
-9 FLAVCEAGENTTKA
+9 VKGSGA
-23 AELLHMSQ
+23 ASARES
-31 PAVSLAIRELEDY
+31 VSL
-44 YGVALFDRIG
+44 
-54 RRLCI
+54 
-59 TEAGKRFW
+59 
-67 EYASHIS
+67 
-74 TMFDDMEKTLRDWG
+74 
-88 HLGVLRVGASITV
+88 
-101 GSRFLPGY
+101 
-109 VKTFLSQ
+109 
-116 HPGLEIR
+116 
-123 AQIASTEVLTGN
+123 
-135 MIVRNVTIDV
+135 
-145 SNPGGLSTSQSAS
+145 NPPVS
-158 ATVNGV
+158 ATVL
-164 GSSSGGTF
+164 
-172 AYASS
+172 A
-177 GQITAKAAG
+177 
-186 DLDTLSVK
+186 LHVK

-236 RLQAAQKQLAET
+236 RLQAAQKQLSET

-289 LATLVSSNRLKLS
+289 IATLVSSNRLKLS
-302 LYYSYAYLDQLQVGQ
+302 LYYSYAYLDQLRVGQ

-499 DAGQLGI
+499 DSGQLGI

>member
-1 MTIRHINI
+1 MRLFQKKEGAPAKGLPRRILPLALAAAVLAAGGFGAVRLLGGVGGGEQIVTDLVTRDTIQST
-9 FLAVCEAGENTTKA
+9 VKGSGA
-23 AELLHMSQ
+23 ASARES
-31 PAVSLAIRELEDY
+31 VSL
-44 YGVALFDRIG
+44 
-54 RRLCI
+54 
-59 TEAGKRFW
+59 
-67 EYASHIS
+67 
-74 TMFDDMEKTLRDWG
+74 
-88 HLGVLRVGASITV
+88 
-101 GSRFLPGY
+101 
-109 VKTFLSQ
+109 
-116 HPGLEIR
+116 
-123 AQIASTEVLTGN
+123 
-135 MIVRNVTIDV
+135 
-145 SNPGGLSTSQSAS
+145 NPPVS
-158 ATVNGV
+158 ATVL
-164 GSSSGGTF
+164 
-172 AYASS
+172 A
-177 GQITAKAAG
+177 
-186 DLDTLSVK
+186 LHVK

-236 RLQAAQKQLAET
+236 RLQAAQKQLSET

-302 LYYSYAYLDQLQVGQ
+302 LYYSYAYLDQLRVGQ

-467 VKKALEQEA
+467 VNKALEQEA

>member
-1 MTIRHINI
+1 MRLYQKKEGAAAKGGPGGIPPLALAAAVLAAGGFGAVRLLGGGGGGEQIVTDLVTRDTIQST
-9 FLAVCEAGENTTKA
+9 VKGSGA
-23 AELLHMSQ
+23 ASARES
-31 PAVSLAIRELEDY
+31 VSL
-44 YGVALFDRIG
+44 
-54 RRLCI
+54 
-59 TEAGKRFW
+59 
-67 EYASHIS
+67 
-74 TMFDDMEKTLRDWG
+74 
-88 HLGVLRVGASITV
+88 
-101 GSRFLPGY
+101 
-109 VKTFLSQ
+109 
-116 HPGLEIR
+116 
-123 AQIASTEVLTGN
+123 
-135 MIVRNVTIDV
+135 
-145 SNPGGLSTSQSAS
+145 NPPVS
-158 ATVNGV
+158 ATVL
-164 GSSSGGTF
+164 
-172 AYASS
+172 A
-177 GQITAKAAG
+177 
-186 DLDTLSVK
+186 LHVK

-236 RLQAAQKQLAET
+236 RLQAAQKQLSET

-302 LYYSYAYLDQLQVGQ
+302 LYYSYAYLDQLRVGQ

>member
-1 MTIRHINI
+1 MRLFQKKEGAPAKGLPRRILPLALAAAVLAAGGFGAVRLLGGGGGGEQIVTDLVTRDTIQST
-9 FLAVCEAGENTTKA
+9 VKGSGA
-23 AELLHMSQ
+23 ASARES
-31 PAVSLAIRELEDY
+31 VSL
-44 YGVALFDRIG
+44 
-54 RRLCI
+54 
-59 TEAGKRFW
+59 
-67 EYASHIS
+67 
-74 TMFDDMEKTLRDWG
+74 
-88 HLGVLRVGASITV
+88 
-101 GSRFLPGY
+101 
-109 VKTFLSQ
+109 
-116 HPGLEIR
+116 
-123 AQIASTEVLTGN
+123 
-135 MIVRNVTIDV
+135 
-145 SNPGGLSTSQSAS
+145 NPPVS
-158 ATVNGV
+158 ATVL
-164 GSSSGGTF
+164 
-172 AYASS
+172 A
-177 GQITAKAAG
+177 
-186 DLDTLSVK
+186 LHVK

-236 RLQAAQKQLAET
+236 RLQAAQKQLSET

-289 LATLVSSNRLKLS
+289 IATLVSSNRLKLS
-302 LYYSYAYLDQLQVGQ
+302 LYYSYAYLDQLRVGQ

-460 LASARDK
+460 LTSARDK

-476 DMAVKAP
+476 DMAIKAP

>member
-1 MTIRHINI
+1 MRLFQKKEGAPAKGLPRRILPLALAAAVLAAGGFGAVRLLGGVGGGEQIVTDLVTRDTIQST
-9 FLAVCEAGENTTKA
+9 VKGSGA
-23 AELLHMSQ
+23 ASARES
-31 PAVSLAIRELEDY
+31 VSL
-44 YGVALFDRIG
+44 
-54 RRLCI
+54 
-59 TEAGKRFW
+59 
-67 EYASHIS
+67 
-74 TMFDDMEKTLRDWG
+74 
-88 HLGVLRVGASITV
+88 
-101 GSRFLPGY
+101 
-109 VKTFLSQ
+109 
-116 HPGLEIR
+116 
-123 AQIASTEVLTGN
+123 
-135 MIVRNVTIDV
+135 
-145 SNPGGLSTSQSAS
+145 NPPVS
-158 ATVNGV
+158 ATVL
-164 GSSSGGTF
+164 
-172 AYASS
+172 A
-177 GQITAKAAG
+177 
-186 DLDTLSVK
+186 LHVK

-236 RLQAAQKQLAET
+236 RLQAAQKQLSET
-248 EEEYQK
+248 EEEFQK

-302 LYYSYAYLDQLQVGQ
+302 LYYSYAYLDQLRVGQ

-460 LASARDK
+460 LASALDK